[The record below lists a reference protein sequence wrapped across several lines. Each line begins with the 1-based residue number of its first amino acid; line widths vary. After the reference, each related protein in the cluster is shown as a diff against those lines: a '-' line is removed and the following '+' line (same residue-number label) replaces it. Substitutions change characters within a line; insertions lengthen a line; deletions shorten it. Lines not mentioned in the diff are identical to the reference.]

1 MRKRICRSISAAV
14 FAALIAAAATIFPG
28 ASDPV
33 IASAPIH
40 GGKDG
45 RSVSRPLGT
54 PCSQQTWPYYQADCL
69 RDRRIGFGQ
78 TTAVRVVTTDRIE
91 RSDR

>member
-1 MRKRICRSISAAV
+1 MRKKIYRSISAAAL
-14 FAALIAAAATIFPG
+14 AALIAAAATIFPG

-45 RSVSRPLGT
+45 RSVARPLGT

-69 RDRRIGFGQ
+69 RDRRIALGQ

-91 RSDR
+91 IFAR

>member
-1 MRKRICRSISAAV
+1 MRKRNYRSISAAV
-14 FAALIAAAATIFPG
+14 FAALIAAAAMVFPG

-33 IASAPIH
+33 VASAPIH

-69 RDRRIGFGQ
+69 RDRRIGQ

-91 RSDR
+91 ISTR

>member
-1 MRKRICRSISAAV
+1 MRKKIYRSISAAAL
-14 FAALIAAAATIFPG
+14 AALIAAAAMVFPG

-33 IASAPIH
+33 VASAPIH

-91 RSDR
+91 ISAR

>member
-1 MRKRICRSISAAV
+1 MRNKIYRSISAAAL
-14 FAALIAAAATIFPG
+14 AALIAGAAMIFPG

-33 IASAPIH
+33 VASAPIH

-45 RSVSRPLGT
+45 RSVARPLGT

-91 RSDR
+91 ISAR